1 MPGGTGS
8 IVERL
13 EPADD
18 AGRDPGLC
26 EWPGRVPTLLP
37 RADESYRLT
46 EFVPDRL
53 R

>member
-37 RADESYRLT
+37 RADESCRLT